1 MLSLSKIN
9 NGTLQIYIPVL
20 LFSSVAN
27 RQPRNQQGS
36 FKGCLSI
43 RSAIALATEG
53 ETEGQ
58 AKWSPVPPWNQ
69 VYYAKNI
76 LVAMLMARDYFS
88 LFKTFQHK

>member
-36 FKGCLSI
+36 FKGCPSI
-43 RSAIALATEG
+43 RSAIAMAMEG

-69 VYYAKNI
+69 AYYAKNI